1 RFGAEVTL
9 LHAVDSPPLA
19 YYGMDPA
26 MSMAAAYAEAM
37 AEHRKQEIHTFLSKE
52 LAGLV
57 VNRISEPGDAAAAI
71 TGYVR
76 SAGIDLI
83 MTTTHGYGRF
93 RRFLLG
99 SVTAKV
105 LHDAECD
112 VWTAAHLEHAPR
124 PSTPA
129 FHNI

>member
-1 RFGAEVTL
+1 MPYKRILFPVDFSRQCEQFGGYVAAVARRFGAEVTL

-71 TGYVR
+71 AGYVH
-76 SAGIDLI
+76 SAGVD
-83 MTTTHGYGRF
+83 
-93 RRFLLG
+93 
-99 SVTAKV
+99 
-105 LHDAECD
+105 
-112 VWTAAHLEHAPR
+112 
-124 PSTPA
+124 
-129 FHNI
+129 